1 VTLDNSG
8 HAEEEAKM
16 KYRSFV
22 RQLIS
27 LPVVAL
33 LLVPAA
39 IAQLTGTVD
48 FTSTKQQIDGFG
60 VAATFGR
67 SWFIQSAT
75 GTVPSQVVDQLFN
88 PVTGAGISILR
99 LGIDDVLGSG
109 ASSGGNNANS
119 GILIASDPGSCS
131 ATPTYTWDHSAGGEV
146 WLSQQALKYGVKRFY
161 ADSWGAPGYMKTNN
175 RVDAGGVVCDGTPS
189 TVTGTNHCTQA
200 GYNDCR
206 AAYANYMLQYLK
218 FYLQDGV
225 PITDLGWINEPN
237 ANTTYASM
245 TPTSTQAINF
255 LKVYGPIMRN
265 SGIKVNQVCCDV
277 YNWSTANTYNTA
289 VINDPEANSYVDIYS
304 AHEYGR
310 VANFVLNTG
319 TPAKKNWMTEWG
331 PSSPS
336 AWNPYWDDR
345 FAGTSNNY
353 NDGMFIANDIAN
365 ALNKGQISA
374 YIYWYADSTS
384 TTGAMLEMGGP
395 WVSGQTYQSWP
406 YSTYTVPARLYALAH
421 FARYVRPG
429 AYQVTMSTNTPNC
442 STITQGVGNCIVP
455 TAFINPDGTKVI
467 SVVNNYTSAQ
477 TLNLTLDAG
486 TADWVPSAYVTNVNT
501 IPNAVANSATPPP
514 TNSAIALT
522 PGLATVS
529 GTALSATFPARSMT
543 TVVLAP
549 PPIAGTVQIIAVPSF
564 MAQGDGTVL
573 GTVKLNN
580 LGTGTAQNVQLTSA
594 TFGIATGTTLPTA
607 ALPYSVGDI
616 APGGSATVT
625 VNFASGQ
632 TPGSAVIARFAG
644 TYSGSSGNGSF
655 VSSSRTVVPALP
667 GN

>member
-1 VTLDNSG
+1 MN
-8 HAEEEAKM
+8 
-16 KYRSFV
+16 R
-22 RQLIS
+22 
-27 LPVVAL
+27 LPKSILLMCV
-33 LLVPAA
+33 LLVAPMLF
-39 IAQLTGTVD
+39 AQLTGTVD

-75 GTVPSQVVDQLFN
+75 GNVPSQVMDQLFN
-88 PVTGAGISILR
+88 PVTGSGISIVR
-99 LGIDDVLGSG
+99 LGVDDVLGSG

-119 GILIASDPGSCS
+119 GILISSDPGSCT

-146 WLSQQALKYGVKRFY
+146 WLSQQAVKYGVKRFY

-189 TVTGTNHCTQA
+189 TVTGTNHCTVA

-206 AAYANYMLQYLK
+206 AAYSNYMLQYLK

-225 PITDLGWINEPN
+225 PVSDIGWINEPN

-245 TPTSTQAINF
+245 TPTATQAINF

-289 VINDPEANSYVDIYS
+289 IINDAEANSYVDIYS

-336 AWNPYWDDR
+336 AWNPYWDSR

-353 NDGMFIANDIAN
+353 NNGMFIANDIAN
-365 ALNKGQISA
+365 ALNKGQINA

-406 YSTYTVPARLYALAH
+406 YYTYTVPARLYALSH
-421 FARYVRPG
+421 FARYIRPG

-442 STITQGVGNCIVP
+442 TTITGGVGNCIVP
-455 TAFINPDGTKVI
+455 TAFINPNGTKVI
-467 SVVNNYTSAQ
+467 SVVNNYTTAQ

-486 TADWVPSAYVTNVNT
+486 SADWVPRAYVTSAST
-501 IPNAVANSATPPP
+501 IPDALANTASPVP
-514 TNSAIALT
+514 TNTAIAST
-522 PGLATVS
+522 PGVATVS
-529 GTALSATFPARSMT
+529 GTSLSATFPARSMT
-543 TVVLAP
+543 SIVLAP
-549 PPIAGTVQIIAVPSF
+549 PAVAGTVNIVVRPTF
-564 MAQGDGTVL
+564 TAQGDGSVL
-573 GTVKLNN
+573 GTLLVSNI
-580 LGTGTAQNVQLTSA
+580 GTGTAQNVTLTSA
-594 TFGIATGTTLPTA
+594 TFGSAAGTTLPVA
-607 ALPYSVGDI
+607 AMPYTVGDI
-616 APGGSATVT
+616 APGKSETVT
-625 VNFASGQ
+625 VNFAAGQ
-632 TPGSAVIARFAG
+632 MPGMAVVARFG
-644 TYSGSSGNGSF
+644 GSYDSLNGSGAF
-655 VSSSRTVVPALP
+655 TTSTRASVPALP
-667 GN
+667 TF